1 MRLRTLDRIDV
12 AGKTVLVRADLNVP
26 VKNGRVID
34 ATRLERLRPTL
45 NELAGH
51 GARIIVISHFG
62 RPNGK
67 RDPALSL
74 KPVADAL
81 RYLLAGRAVAFAD
94 DCIGA
99 AAETAAAALRPGE
112 VLVLENLRFHPG
124 EEANDASFA
133 AALGRLG
140 EVYVDDAFSCAHR
153 AHASIE
159 ALARRLPSVAGR
171 SLEGELTMLGRALD
185 APKRPVMAIVGGA
198 KISTKLALL
207 ENLVGKVDTLAIG
220 GGMANTLLFA
230 RGIGV
235 GRSLCEVDQAP
246 AAQAVLAR
254 AAKADCRILLPTDAV
269 VAGDLKIGAV
279 GRTVALEAIS
289 GRDMILD
296 IGPQTVAAIRAA
308 LAASRTLLW
317 NGPVGAFEYP
327 PFDAATVAI
336 ARTVAELTRSGA
348 LLSVAGGG
356 ETVAAVNAAG
366 VGDAFSYLST
376 AGGAFLEW
384 IEGRVLP
391 GVAVLMDG

>member
-26 VKNGRVID
+26 IKNGRVID

-45 NELAGH
+45 DELAGR
-51 GARIIVISHFG
+51 GACIVVISHFG

-74 KPVADAL
+74 RPVADAL
-81 RYLLAGRAVAFAD
+81 RYLLVGRVVVFAD
-94 DCIGA
+94 DCVGA

-112 VLVLENLRFHPG
+112 VLVLENLRFHAG
-124 EEANDASFA
+124 EEANDAAFA

-140 EVYVDDAFSCAHR
+140 DVYIDDAFSCAHR

-159 ALARRLPSVAGR
+159 ALAWQLPSAAGR
-171 SLEGELTMLGRALD
+171 SLEKELTMLGRALE

-207 ENLVGKVDTLAIG
+207 ENLVAKVDTLAIG

-246 AAQAVLAR
+246 AARTVLAR
-254 AAKADCRILLPTDAV
+254 AAKAECGIILPTDAV
-269 VAGDLKIGAV
+269 VASELKAGAAS
-279 GRTVALEAIS
+279 RTVSLEAI
-289 GRDMILD
+289 GGEEMILD
-296 IGPQTVAAIRAA
+296 LGPQTVAAVRSA
-308 LAASRTLLW
+308 LTASCTLLW

-336 ARTVAELTRSGA
+336 ARTVADLTRSGA

-356 ETVAAVNAAG
+356 ETVAAVNSAG
-366 VGDAFSYLST
+366 VGGAFSYLST